1 METYSTK
8 AVLSVA
14 DNGFSAKM
22 NRAAASVEALDSSSR
37 KASGGMMSIM
47 KGAGA
52 FKVASMA
59 ADTLKESLSGAISRF
74 DTMNQFPRVMQQIGF
89 SAEQSEASIQKLSDG
104 IQGVPTS
111 LDEITASTQKLAL
124 LTGDLG
130 KATDASIALNNAFYA
145 SGASSADASRGLVQ
159 YTQML
164 SKGTVDIM
172 SWRTLQETMGV
183 ALRDLAEAFGYAG
196 SAATTDLYAAIQ
208 SGQIT
213 FDQLNDKL
221 IELDGGV
228 DGFAERAKTASAGIG
243 TSLTNM
249 GIAVTRGME
258 TVIRATNDAL
268 TNNGLPGFQQIIEG
282 ATAGINHAFSV
293 ASEGVGLLINN
304 LDSLVPVL
312 GTATAGF
319 IAYKAA
325 MNVSARAAQLKGA
338 MAGAVET
345 LRAAADASKLAEAA
359 ALARAKADKTAELA
373 DKLCR
378 KSAAASARAI
388 KSKAAADKL
397 SQAAAQA
404 RALADAGGAEATALK
419 AAADKMEAAAAKAQ
433 ANANKDAARA
443 ETLKRA
449 AENADT
455 RATALNTAAEGA
467 NTLAETA
474 GAKAATVSSI
484 AIAAKTALL
493 GVLSGELGI
502 VAAAQMVWNKAM
514 NANPI
519 GIIITTTAALATVL
533 VGVSKALE
541 KLDAGAAKAK
551 KRREEAIK
559 SSKELVESI
568 ESTGKAYDETVS
580 DIKAQASA
588 NDDLAGKIEK
598 LAGKENKSA
607 EEKAKLQSYVE
618 TLNSSMEDLNL
629 QYDAESDALS
639 MSTDQIKAKAAAYK
653 EQAEAQAAQE
663 RYTEIMKE
671 QSKVTEELAAIEE
684 ERKAVEEEYQNL
696 NRLGPKALGEYNK
709 ATQELAEQEEAL
721 NDKKKGLAKTEEYL
735 TGVMT
740 KCQTEQTEA
749 VKSAQEQQKAALAES
764 IANQTVSL
772 EQLSEANQETV
783 STLSETWQDYTDKA
797 TDMFDT
803 LSDKQTMSVNEMIE
817 NLQKNQAV
825 IAQWGDN
832 MEGLRDRFENLH
844 LSKGVLD
851 DLADMGPEGA
861 GYVAALVNASDEQL
875 QTLAQSYDNGGTVAK
890 ESLLESL
897 GVNSNEIPEAIQN
910 MFTQVESSLRE
921 TVESTDWASLG
932 DEGIDGGVASG
943 IESGSSEVSTAA
955 ATMTTDSRDAAGE
968 AVGEGSPATSFI
980 ELGNNMVAGLAQGLM
995 DSGMARNAAVRMADN
1010 VIQAVRGAMDGAD
1023 FSSAWNRAFAGVP
1036 KAAAGGMSKV
1046 SSAVK
1051 SGMSASE
1058 TAISTGVARMQCV
1071 MNAGMNSTSA
1081 VVKTGMASVV
1091 SSGKSGMDRFDSAVK
1106 SGMNKAEASTSSGVS
1121 GMVSALSPL
1130 QSRFYNAGY
1139 YSSVGLARGINA
1151 GSGAAIAAANRVAGQ
1166 VAATMNRALKI
1177 GSPSRVTKKIGGF
1190 TTEGFVLG
1198 LLEDIGKV
1206 REAAAELSEAVL
1218 PSGGIANR
1226 VAFAGDM
1233 GRVFRNMEMPSFY
1246 ASDEYSYSHH
1256 ASYTIVVPLDIEGR
1270 EFARAT
1276 ASFTQEELNDRERF
1290 ANYRK
1295 GYR

>member
-1 METYSTK
+1 METYSVQ
-8 AVLSVA
+8 AVLSVT
-14 DNGFSAKM
+14 DRNFTLTM
-22 NRAAASVEALDSSSR
+22 NRAAGSMEGLDSASRRTTSSIQNIAKGIGVF
-37 KASGGMMSIM
+37 KALSLTVDAL
-47 KGAGA
+47 KG
-52 FKVASMA
+52 
-59 ADTLKESLSGAISRF
+59 SLSGSVSRF
-74 DTMNQFPRVMQQIGF
+74 DTMNQFPKVMQQIGF
-89 SAEQSEASIQKLSDG
+89 SAEESEASINRLSDG

-145 SGASSADASRGLVQ
+145 SGSSSADASRGLVQ

-164 SKGTVDIM
+164 SKGAVDIV

-196 SAATTDLYAAIQ
+196 SAATTDLYAALQ
-208 SGQIT
+208 SGEIT

-228 DGFAERAKTASAGIG
+228 NGFAERAAAASAGIG

-258 TVIRATNDAL
+258 SIIRSTNNAL
-268 TNNGLPGFQQIIEG
+268 ENNGLPGFQAMIEG
-282 ATAGINHAFSV
+282 ATSGINKSFSV
-293 ASEGVGLLINN
+293 ASEGIELLVNN
-304 LDSLVPVL
+304 LDALVPVL

-319 IAYKAA
+319 VAYKAA
-325 MNVSARAAQLKGA
+325 MNISSGLVSVSRS
-338 MAGAVET
+338 MAEAVNT
-345 LRAAADASKLAEAA
+345 LEATANASKLAEAA
-359 ALARAKADKTAELA
+359 TLARAKADKTAELA
-373 DKLCR
+373 DRLCG
-378 KSAAASARAI
+378 KSAKASAKAV
-388 KSKAAADKL
+388 KSKAAAEKL
-397 SQAAAQA
+397 SEAAAQA
-404 RALADAGGAEATALK
+404 RALADAGGAEATGLK

-433 ANANKDAARA
+433 ANANRDAARA

-474 GAKAATVSSI
+474 GAKAATVSTI
-484 AIAAKTALL
+484 AIAAKTAML
-493 GVLSGELGI
+493 GVMSRKLGI

-598 LAGKENKSA
+598 LAGKEDKSA

-639 MSTDQIKAKAAAYK
+639 MSTDQIKAKVAAYK

-684 ERKAVEEEYQNL
+684 ERKTVEEEYQNL

-772 EQLSEANQETV
+772 EELSEANQETV

-803 LSDKQTMSVNEMIE
+803 LSDKQTMSVDEMIS
-817 NLQKNQAV
+817 NLQKNQEV
-825 IAQWGDN
+825 ISKWGDN
-832 MEGLRDRFENLH
+832 MESLRDRFENLQ

-861 GYVAALVNASDEQL
+861 GYVAAMANASDEQL
-875 QTLAQSYDNGGTVAK
+875 QVLAQSFDNGGVVAK

-897 GVNSNEIPEAIQN
+897 GVNSDEIPTAIQN
-910 MFTQVESSLRE
+910 MFTQVETSLRE
-921 TVESTDWASLG
+921 SIEGTDWAAVGNDLTSGLSG
-932 DEGIDGGVASG
+932 GIDAGAGDVA
-943 IESGSSEVSTAA
+943 VSAGNLG
-955 ATMTTDSRDAAGE
+955 TDAENALRDE
-968 AVGEGSPATSFI
+968 TQTQSPSVVFENI
-980 ELGNNMVAGLAQGLM
+980 GQDLVAGLAQGLT
-995 DSGMARNAAVRMADN
+995 DSVIATDAAVQMADS
-1010 VIQAVRGAMDGAD
+1010 VVQAVQVAMEGAD
-1023 FSSAWNRAFAGVP
+1023 FTSTWDRAFSGVSGI
-1036 KAAAGGMSKV
+1036 ASNNMSKV
-1046 SSAVK
+1046 TTVVK
-1051 SGMSASE
+1051 SGISAS
-1058 TAISTGVARMQCV
+1058 TAAVSSGSASTQRIVNV
-1071 MNAGMNSTSA
+1071 GMTSMSA
-1081 VVKTGMASVV
+1081 VVKAKTAEINRQFETSM
-1091 SSGKSGMDRFDSAVK
+1091 RRLERAVE
-1106 SGMNKAEASTSSGVS
+1106 SGMNQSKATAFRGMSGIVSSVSSAQPQFYSSGYQAS
-1121 GMVSALSPL
+1121 I
-1130 QSRFYNAGY
+1130 
-1139 YSSVGLARGINA
+1139 GLANGINA
-1151 GSGAAIAAANRVAGQ
+1151 GAGAAIAAANRLANQ
-1166 VAATMNRALKI
+1166 IASTMRDALEI
-1177 GSPSRVTKKIGGF
+1177 HSPSRVTREIGGY
-1190 TTEGFVLG
+1190 TTKGFVEG
-1198 LLEDIGKV
+1198 LLDDIRDVRKAAVEIGKTAKPDYGSSGRVAYAGGYDIG
-1206 REAAAELSEAVL
+1206 SEFGSQGCCGAV
-1218 PSGGIANR
+1218 
-1226 VAFAGDM
+1226 
-1233 GRVFRNMEMPSFY
+1233 
-1246 ASDEYSYSHH
+1246 
-1256 ASYTIVVPLDIEGR
+1256 YTIIVPLEVNGR
-1270 EFARAT
+1270 EFAKTT
-1276 ASFTQEELNDRERF
+1276 AVFTQAELDSMKEFKNHM
-1290 ANYRK
+1290 K
-1295 GYR
+1295 GYRN